1 MSTRQTSIS
10 FAVILSVLL
19 PSTVRSEEKKSPKVA
34 VAWKKLFDGKT
45 LDGWKPSF
53 TENTGKV
60 HVKDGAI
67 VMEKGEKMTG
77 VTYSGKDFPKTD
89 YEVVLEGKRVD
100 GRDFFAT
107 TTFPVGDGFCSL
119 VVGGWGGML
128 TGISSINGAD
138 ASENETTSSMEFK
151 DNKWYTVR
159 IRVSEKKVECW
170 IGDDKVAD
178 VERKGRRFS
187 TRIECEDCQPF
198 GLATYDTI
206 GAVRE
211 IRVRTLTDAEKKAV
225 GEKEKK

>member
-1 MSTRQTSIS
+1 MLTRMVGISI
-10 FAVILSVLL
+10 ALILSFVI
-19 PSTVRSEEKKSPKVA
+19 PASVRCEEKKSPKDEVN
-34 VAWKKLFDGKT
+34 WKKLFDGKT
-45 LDGWKPSF
+45 LDGWKNSF
-53 TENTGKV
+53 TENAGKV

-67 VMEKGEKMTG
+67 VMEKGMKMTG
-77 VTYSGKDFPKTD
+77 ITYAGKDFPKTD
-89 YEVVLEGKRVD
+89 YEVVLEGKRID

-151 DNKWYTVR
+151 DNQWYTVR

-198 GLATYDTI
+198 GLATYDTV
-206 GAVRE
+206 GAVRD
-211 IRVRTLTDAEKKAV
+211 IRVRTLTDAEKKAIN
-225 GEKEKK
+225 EKK